1 MKLSSQLVLSSLAVF
16 VLTACSGG
24 ANQRRQAKD
33 DFEYLN
39 SQIWVSGMS
48 HRVHSLSFTLTTR
61 SLRVTTLVVSVK
73 MSTFVH
79 LNKS

>member
-1 MKLSSQLVLSSLAVF
+1 MKLSSQLVFSSLAVF

-39 SQIWVSGMS
+39 TPALEEWSVPAGAQPQFYPNYRIPQGL
-48 HRVHSLSFTLTTR
+48 SLI
-61 SLRVTTLVVSVK
+61 
-73 MSTFVH
+73 H
-79 LNKS
+79 I